1 MNMKKKTFL
10 LSYILLLF
18 AISMAAQTSNQTE
31 QLFEKFKR
39 AARFDYTYP
48 REKVYVHFNSSSY
61 LVGDTIWYKAYV
73 VRASSLKPTTLSGV
87 LYVELLNADGQQI
100 TKQTLKID
108 SMGTAHG
115 AIALPTYAYGGYY
128 EILAYTREMLNWGSY
143 ACFSRVL
150 PVFTDAN
157 PQHVKEKGLNL
168 NLSQL
173 SLLAPAQRKYPTIG
187 KPRPYEMSN
196 NKKRLLDFYP
206 EGGNRVKGCK
216 QRIAFKLTD
225 GTGLPTNDSI
235 YIYYANG
242 KVCTQALPE
251 HDGMGTFELPADFSE
266 GYAKVQTLNKSQKY
280 ELPQGSATYAL
291 KAEQADSVLNIS
303 IITADTIQNELL
315 GLAIFNRENA
325 CYFDT
330 LSVKADSNYRS
341 IPYSALRGGVNRIE
355 LFNQEGHS
363 LSTRLVWKPFEA
375 IDSARFVQLE
385 VLQNEREYKPFSP
398 AVVIIRAQ
406 DNKGKP
412 IRNANLSFVA
422 RDEAS
427 TLLDNADGGISGD
440 LLLASELRG
449 YIHRPDLYFQR
460 DDAAHHRMLDLLM
473 MVQGWCANSFD
484 TMCKKDSFELLQ
496 PIEDKLLIKGTLYT
510 YNKRKPLPKTK
521 IELKAYGYENGKV
534 TGGSFEGT
542 TTTDNAGQFA
552 FMANYNIEGNYL
564 SRFKISKLEKD
575 QQKWCRLYLDRWL
588 TPQLRPFW
596 YDMLTIHPYQGMK
609 DVSSV
614 SNNHV
619 KYFEWT
625 DTIVP
630 YKVQNLK
637 TATVNTKR
645 KYKGLTGTRYSWDGG
660 VNKGIRASVTYY
672 DIQKE
677 CERFRDFG
685 LNDLNIFEFLNL
697 MEVKCKPYSPKD
709 NRSITNTSNQLSI
722 GNTSFDN
729 EAETSYN
736 KSIEIYNNTL
746 QLEKVESNNEN
757 ESTASPSFNF
767 SSQQEK
773 NDEGYVIN
781 GHTYK
786 FLLNNQLNSTFFNE
800 ESNCFCKDFDYVTIV
815 RSELFEDNLSGT
827 YKRRNR
833 GKDADNKDLSD
844 YIYFYERPDEFR
856 TRHEKGYEYRNIQG
870 FTPPIKFY
878 SPNYRKFDLPT
889 KADTRRTLLWTP
901 QVMTNEKGEA
911 TLIFFTNSRENGT
924 LDISIRG
931 ITKEGHLI
939 DWN

>member
-1 MNMKKKTFL
+1 MNLKKKTLL
-10 LSYILLLF
+10 LSYFLLLLVV
-18 AISMAAQTSNQTE
+18 SMTAQTSNQTE
-31 QLFEKFKR
+31 QLFEKFKS

-115 AIALPTYAYGGYY
+115 AIPLPTYAYGGYY
-128 EILAYTREMLNWGSY
+128 EILAYTREMVNWGSY

-157 PQHVKEKGLNL
+157 PQHVKEKGLDQS
-168 NLSQL
+168 LSQL
-173 SLLAPAQRKYPTIG
+173 SLLAPTQRKYPTVG

-206 EGGNRVKGCK
+206 EGGNRVKGTS

-225 GTGLPTNDSI
+225 GTGLPTCDSI
-235 YIYYANG
+235 YIYYADG
-242 KVCTQALPE
+242 EICTQALPE
-251 HDGMGTFELPADFSE
+251 HEGMGSFELPADFSE
-266 GYAKVQTLNKSQKY
+266 GYAKVQTNKSQKY
-280 ELPQGSATYAL
+280 ELPQSTASYAL

-303 IITADTIQNELL
+303 IITADSIQNELW

-330 LSVKADSNYRS
+330 LSVKKNSNYHS

-355 LFNQEGHS
+355 LFNQQGHS
-363 LSTRLVWKPFEA
+363 LSTRLVWKPIEA
-375 IDSARFVQLE
+375 TDSARFVQLE
-385 VLQNEREYKPFSP
+385 VLQNERAYKPFSP

-412 IRNANLSFVA
+412 IRNANLSFAA
-422 RDEAS
+422 RDEAT

-449 YIHRPDLYFQR
+449 YIHRPDLYFQKN
-460 DDAAHHRMLDLLM
+460 DAAHHRMLDLLM

-510 YNKRKPLPKTK
+510 YNKRRPLSKAK
-521 IELKAYGYENGKV
+521 IDLKAYGYEDGKV

-552 FMANYNIEGNYL
+552 FMVNANIEGNYL
-564 SRFKISKLEKD
+564 SRFKINKIEKE

-596 YDMLTIHPYQGMK
+596 CDMLTIHPYQGMK
-609 DVSSV
+609 DISSV

-637 TATVNTKR
+637 TATVSTRR

-660 VNKGIRASVTYY
+660 VNKGIRASLTFYN
-672 DIQKE
+672 IQKE

-697 MEVKCKPYSPKD
+697 MELKCKPYSQKN
-709 NRSITNTSNQLSI
+709 NRNITCASHQLSI
-722 GNTSFDN
+722 GNSSFDN
-729 EAETSYN
+729 EAEASYN
-736 KSIEIYNNTL
+736 KGLEIYNNTL
-746 QLEKVESNNEN
+746 QLEKAETINETESA
-757 ESTASPSFNF
+757 TSPAFKF
-767 SSQQEK
+767 SSRQEK
-773 NDEGYVIN
+773 NDGGYVIN
-781 GHTYK
+781 GHAYK
-786 FLLNNQLNSTFFNE
+786 FLLNNQLNPTFFNE

-844 YIYFYERPDEFR
+844 YIYFYERSDEFR
-856 TRHEKGYEYRNIQG
+856 TRNEKGCEYRNIQG
-870 FTPPIKFY
+870 FTPPIRFY

-889 KADTRRTLLWTP
+889 KADTRRTLLWAP
-901 QVMTNEKGEA
+901 QIMTNEKGEA
-911 TLIFFTNSRENGT
+911 TLIFFTNSRESET

-931 ITKEGHLI
+931 ITADGQFI

>member
-1 MNMKKKTFL
+1 MNLKKKTLL
-10 LSYILLLF
+10 LSYFLLLLVV
-18 AISMAAQTSNQTE
+18 SMTAQTSNQTE
-31 QLFEKFKR
+31 QLFEKFKS

-115 AIALPTYAYGGYY
+115 AIPLPTYAYGGYY
-128 EILAYTREMLNWGSY
+128 EILAYTREMVNWGSY

-157 PQHVKEKGLNL
+157 PQHVKEKGLDL
-168 NLSQL
+168 SLSQL
-173 SLLAPAQRKYPTIG
+173 SLLAPTQRKYPTIG

-196 NKKRLLDFYP
+196 NKKKLLDFYP
-206 EGGNRVKGCK
+206 EGGNRVKGTS

-225 GTGLPTNDSI
+225 GTGLPTCDSI
-235 YIYYANG
+235 YIYYADG
-242 KVCTQALPE
+242 EICTQALPE
-251 HDGMGTFELPADFSE
+251 HEGMGSFELPADFSE
-266 GYAKVQTLNKSQKY
+266 GYAKVQTNKSQKY
-280 ELPQGSATYAL
+280 ELPQSTASYAL

-303 IITADTIQNELL
+303 IITADSIQNELL

-330 LSVKADSNYRS
+330 LSVKKDSNYHS

-355 LFNQEGHS
+355 LFNQQGHS
-363 LSTRLVWKPFEA
+363 LSTRLVWKPIEA
-375 IDSARFVQLE
+375 TDSARFVQLE
-385 VLQNEREYKPFSP
+385 VLQNERAYKPFSP

-412 IRNANLSFVA
+412 IRNANLSFAA
-422 RDEAS
+422 RDEAT

-449 YIHRPDLYFQR
+449 YIHRPDLYFQKN
-460 DDAAHHRMLDLLM
+460 DAAHHRMLDLLM

-510 YNKRKPLPKTK
+510 YNKRRPLSKAK
-521 IELKAYGYENGKV
+521 IDLKAYGYEDGKV

-552 FMANYNIEGNYL
+552 FMVNANIEGNYL
-564 SRFKISKLEKD
+564 SRFKINKIEKE

-609 DVSSV
+609 DISSV

-637 TATVNTKR
+637 TATVSTKR

-660 VNKGIRASVTYY
+660 VNKGIRASLTFYN
-672 DIQKE
+672 IQKE

-697 MEVKCKPYSPKD
+697 MELKCKPYRQKN
-709 NRSITNTSNQLSI
+709 NRNITCAYNQLSI
-722 GNTSFDN
+722 GNSSFDN
-729 EAETSYN
+729 EAEASYN
-736 KSIEIYNNTL
+736 KGLEIYNNTL
-746 QLEKVESNNEN
+746 QLEKTETINETESA
-757 ESTASPSFNF
+757 TSPAFKF
-767 SSQQEK
+767 SSRQEK
-773 NDEGYVIN
+773 NDGGYVIN

-786 FLLNNQLNSTFFNE
+786 FLLNNQLNPSFFNE

-815 RSELFEDNLSGT
+815 RSELFEDNISGT

-844 YIYFYERPDEFR
+844 YIYFYERSDEFR
-856 TRHEKGYEYRNIQG
+856 TRNEKGCEYRNIQG
-870 FTPPIKFY
+870 FTPPIRFY

-889 KADTRRTLLWTP
+889 KADTRRTLLWAP
-901 QVMTNEKGEA
+901 QIMTNEKGEA
-911 TLIFFTNSRENGT
+911 TLIFFTNSRESET

-931 ITKEGHLI
+931 ITADGQFI